1 MAYFDSVH
9 KSTKDFFKRNF
20 SRDNKVELS
29 AKADNGVKVTLEGG
43 VLTQVSKDDKTG
55 SERVVKSGTTS
66 IKVDYKTSPV
76 SLDKFEV
83 GSDGTVKA
91 DLSLPEVA
99 ANTTA
104 SFKVEDGSRAS
115 SAKISGKFGVE
126 TVQQVGVQAGVK
138 ADFDAV
144 QGDGSFSV
152 LLKKSGVLVGANTAF
167 TTPLAPAADAKKAKA
182 GFNVT
187 GYDFLLGYTT
197 GAATFGVQTGKK
209 VSNATAFV
217 HAAVTPQVTV
227 AAQAEAALAKGA
239 KGIKASIGGSYKVD
253 KDVTLYGSIDN
264 KAVIKGAAALA
275 VAPKA
280 SLTVFGELNALK
292 IEEDGKHFF
301 GTKLSLRA

>member
-1 MAYFDSVH
+1 MAYFDSVA
-9 KSTKDFFKRNF
+9 KSTKDFFKRSF
-20 SRDNKVELS
+20 SKDSTVEFS
-29 AKADNGVKVTLEGG
+29 AKADNGVKVTLDGG
-43 VLTQVSKDDKTG
+43 VKTKVKVDKATKAESVSKTG
-55 SERVVKSGTTS
+55 STS
-66 IKVDYKTSPV
+66 IKLEYKKTPV
-76 SLDKFEV
+76 SLDKLEV
-83 GSDGTVKA
+83 ASAGTVKA
-91 DLSLPEVA
+91 DISVPDLVP
-99 ANTTA
+99 NTKIT
-104 SFKVEDGSRAS
+104 FKVEDGHA
-115 SAKISGKFGVE
+115 AGANTSGKFGVE
-126 TVQQVGVQAGVK
+126 TVQDFGVSAGVK
-138 ADFDAV
+138 AELDAV